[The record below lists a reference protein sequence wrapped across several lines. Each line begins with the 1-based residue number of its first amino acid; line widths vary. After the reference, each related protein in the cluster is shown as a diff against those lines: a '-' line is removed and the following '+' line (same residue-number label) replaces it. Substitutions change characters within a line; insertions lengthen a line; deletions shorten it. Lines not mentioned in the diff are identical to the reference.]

1 MDDVFDEELPGNEG
15 ETTEA
20 IGQNGEN
27 GAKNDGDIRVLVS
40 ERKPKTGGK
49 WVPGQSGNPSGRP
62 AALRSAFK
70 AIAETI
76 APTDL
81 GQYFKWGIEK
91 AKQQNSP
98 RVVLQYLEFYVYM
111 QDGTPVKRSINAS
124 TKLETL
130 LERIG
135 EMDDDQFAEVEQQM
149 RSE

>member
-1 MDDVFDEELPGNEG
+1 VKCFMNNIFDEETPENEG

-20 IGQNGEN
+20 IGEN
-27 GAKNDGDIRVLVS
+27 NGDIRVLVP

-62 AALRSAFK
+62 SALRSAFK
-70 AIAETI
+70 AIADTI

-124 TKLETL
+124 TKLESILTRL
-130 LERIG
+130 G
-135 EMDDDQFAEVEQQM
+135 EMDEEEFAEVEQQM
-149 RSE
+149 RGQ

>member
-1 MDDVFDEELPGNEG
+1 MNDIFDEETPENEG

-20 IGQNGEN
+20 IGEN
-27 GAKNDGDIRVLVS
+27 NGDIRVLVP

-62 AALRSAFK
+62 SALRSAFK
-70 AIAETI
+70 AIADTI

-124 TKLETL
+124 TKLESILTRL
-130 LERIG
+130 G
-135 EMDDDQFAEVEQQM
+135 EMDEDEFAQVEQQM

>member
-1 MDDVFDEELPGNEG
+1 MDDRSVYQNDSKD
-15 ETTEA
+15 TEKA
-20 IGQNGEN
+20 IGEN
-27 GAKNDGDIRVLVS
+27 GGNGVGNAGEIRVLVPES
-40 ERKPKTGGK
+40 KPKTGGK

-62 AALRSAFK
+62 SALRSAFK
-70 AIAETI
+70 AIADTI

-124 TKLETL
+124 TKLESILTRL
-130 LERIG
+130 G
-135 EMDDDQFAEVEQQM
+135 EMDEAEFAEVEQQM